1 MISGRMEK
9 DSNMLLGVTADA
21 PGNPEQGASG
31 SDAGAGSV
39 VREVAFYRSPP
50 SMEHPKF
57 KRRKGQVGRPPV
69 YHDFLVAVG
78 RRLRKFRNR
87 TTPVPRCWH
96 RLSKFP
102 QEVLFLTLA
111 GYSPS
116 YICKVFSDELPMMY
130 PTLSPE
136 GVEYSVKRVMSN
148 ARKKLLIL
156 DDDLLELLYDFKAG
170 PWAPDAEDWL
180 KEEYWFEEDLEKE
193 AAARKSEVGGPVN
206 PAVEPDSVFAPVGV
220 VGKPDVVPASS
231 VAVAP
236 VAVGSP
242 ETVVPVPVPGVD
254 TRSDL
259 EKTREFA
266 AMWALFR
273 EMDPGLSAPTAGEI
287 VRGLSVGAAVVLAER
302 SLAPVVEPGP
312 VVPAVAGVPV
322 VDAVTPAVEPV
333 VKVPD
338 RFTDAELV
346 PMHRAA
352 CKFFGKRPDL
362 KAAEFARCRQIG
374 YFEALMEFEHRD
386 TFADFEWEVTPEGV
400 FTRLDVEE
408 AKPDE
413 ILGLHREG
421 KEETLENSLIS
432 QGVAE
437 EVDFSAESGESASEE
452 VVSRVSVTS
461 EEVPVVEA
469 VLDPE
474 VCDWEVRD
482 ESYNFL
488 LKREPVPVTTEDV
501 RTFVPIM
508 EGDSYEERFSNW
520 QNYQGDTDGMNLFTC
535 DRERFEMLPNMGVTF
550 EQVYGRMTPNLYVPV
565 LMFEEIL
572 EKVYGLDSRTV
583 TSSGK
588 RVQHYAN
595 VWNRETALEMAP
607 FYHNDW
613 FLPLNPMRVES
624 RRPRTKEEVPVG
636 YTWVPFLGLMETSVV
651 EECKARMLRGRTFE
665 YESEQIK
672 SLHKRFAQ
680 KVHQAVLGRGASNVS
695 RLVYAGVAD
704 LGASIQFPL
713 GWDPTRMSKL
723 RHPDLAGSPVWRRSG
738 CPRTEEV
745 IQMLS
750 KIRTH
755 IDPGDINRVCG
766 GPHAE
771 MCKAF
776 RKSLMM

>member
-1 MISGRMEK
+1 MTAKGNKIQGTGTSSEGSGGV
-9 DSNMLLGVTADA
+9 SVLGKRSYRNPPTLPENSRFRRE
-21 PGNPEQGASG
+21 PG
-31 SDAGAGSV
+31 
-39 VREVAFYRSPP
+39 
-50 SMEHPKF
+50 HP
-57 KRRKGQVGRPPV
+57 GRTPV
-69 YHDFLVAVG
+69 CHEYLDIA
-78 RRLRKFRNR
+78 RNRLRKFRKNR
-87 TTPVPRCWH
+87 RPVDLCWN
-96 RLSKFP
+96 RLRKFP
-102 QEVLFLTLA
+102 QEVLFLTMA
-111 GYSPS
+111 GYSSS
-116 YICKVFSDELPMMY
+116 YICRVFSEELPNLYKM
-130 PTLSPE
+130 LSVK
-136 GVEYSVKRVMSN
+136 GVESSMDWVMKQ
-148 ARKKLLIL
+148 AREGELR
-156 DDDLLELLYDFKAG
+156 LEVELQEVLSHYGGG
-170 PWAPDAEDWL
+170 PWAEDAEHWM
-180 KEEYWFEEDLEKE
+180 K
-193 AAARKSEVGGPVN
+193 AAYLGKPAKVIPEVVPVASVDVVSEVVKG
-206 PAVEPDSVFAPVGV
+206 
-220 VGKPDVVPASS
+220 
-231 VAVAP
+231 
-236 VAVGSP
+236 P

-302 SLAPVVEPGP
+302 SLAPVVESVAVVPP
-312 VVPAVAGVPV
+312 VVEEV
-322 VDAVTPAVEPV
+322 V

-386 TFADFEWEVTPEGV
+386 TFADFEWEVTSEGV

-413 ILGLHREG
+413 ILGLHRER

-461 EEVPVVEA
+461 EEVPVLE
-469 VLDPE
+469 PE

-488 LKREPVPVTTEDV
+488 LKREPVFVTTEDV

-508 EGDSYEERFSNW
+508 EGDSYEEKFSNW

-624 RRPRTKEEVPVG
+624 RRPRTKEEVPEG

-665 YESEQIK
+665 YESEKIK

-713 GWDPTRMSKL
+713 GWDPMRMSKL

-738 CPRTEEV
+738 CPRTEAV